1 MDAKLFELDTKMEAL
16 RGQMAS
22 FPNSIVND
30 YQERLNVS
38 WIFHESAIEGV
49 VLSYSELKAAI
60 DHRIISDVSL
70 IPMYEDVKNTKLACD
85 ALKELLDSKKP
96 PEPNLDLVR
105 KLYLMLTPD
114 GGAGAPFRKENPL
127 HRQYYHEIVPPDK
140 IAARMKTFGEWLES
154 TDFTELHPLVRA
166 ARLQFQ
172 LLQIYPWTK
181 NTGRVARLIGNYI
194 LLKAGFLPA
203 VIHSIERQRYYD
215 SLRHENDGLLQL
227 LVESM
232 DNSIDTSIRFFQ
244 EIQGLATR
252 RAS

>member
-22 FPNSIVND
+22 FPDNIVRD
-30 YQERLNVS
+30 YQERLDVS
-38 WIFHESAIEGV
+38 WIFHESALEGV

-70 IPMYEDVKNTKLACD
+70 IPMYEDVKNLKLATD
-85 ALKELLDSKKP
+85 SLRELLGTKKP
-96 PEPNLDLVR
+96 PEPTFDLVR

-127 HRQYYHEIVPPDK
+127 HRQYYHEIAQPDK
-140 IAARMKTFGEWLES
+140 IAPRMKKFSEWLES
-154 TDFTELHPLVRA
+154 PDYTELHPLARA
-166 ARLQFQ
+166 ARLQYQ
-172 LLQIYPWTK
+172 LLSIYPWTK

-215 SLRHENDGLLQL
+215 ALRHENDGLLQL

-232 DNSIDTSIRFFQ
+232 ENSIDTSTRFFQ
-244 EIQGLATR
+244 EIQGLAAR

>member
-22 FPNSIVND
+22 FPNNIVAD

-70 IPMYEDVKNTKLACD
+70 IPMYEDVKNLKLASD
-85 ALKELLDSKKP
+85 VIRELLAAKKP
-96 PEPNLDLVR
+96 AEPTFDLVR
-105 KLYLMLTPD
+105 RIYLMLTPD
-114 GGAGAPFRKENPL
+114 GGVGAPFRKENPL
-127 HRQYYHEIVPPDK
+127 HRQYYHEIVQPDK
-140 IAARMKTFGEWLES
+140 IAARMKKFSDWLES
-154 TDFTELHPLVRA
+154 PDFIELHPLTRA

-181 NTGRVARLIGNYI
+181 NTGRVARLVGNYI

-215 SLRHENDGLLQL
+215 SLRHENDGLLHL

-232 DNSIDTSIRFFQ
+232 ENSIDTSTRFFH
-244 EIQGLATR
+244 EIAGLATR